1 MQGDETVEEVIKLK
15 LEIKELKE
23 RLEILEMQMDKVL
36 RMLLSRY

>member
-1 MQGDETVEEVIKLK
+1 MQGDETTEEVKQ
-15 LEIKELKE
+15 EIKELKE

>member
-1 MQGDETVEEVIKLK
+1 MQGDETTEEVIKLK

-23 RLEILEMQMDKVL
+23 RLEILEMQMDKIL